1 MNEKALKRQMSSRW
15 ALLVLG
21 VILLLFLG
29 LIYGWSIFRSPLQSE
44 FGWTDSQ
51 ASLTFSISMMTFC
64 LGGLVGGII
73 NKGKNGFRINLI
85 AAAVLL
91 AIGFFSASNIQSLM
105 GIYLS
110 YGVCCGFGVGLG
122 YNTAISTIVK
132 WFPDKQG
139 LISGIT
145 LMGFGFGSMI
155 LGTVAGAMIQSM
167 GWRVTFRIFA
177 VAFAIVMVVGALLLR
192 NAGAEFV
199 AYLSQGSSKAVTPA
213 VEEVGAAVMLRRRN
227 FWIYFVWAIILSAAG
242 LAIIN
247 SSAPYAQLFVGEN
260 LTLAASIAGI
270 VSIANGVGRVIFGGM
285 FDKIGYRLTMLI
297 DCVVFVVAS
306 LVLMASFAT
315 KSMPVL
321 VIAFILIGLAY
332 GGVTPTNSA
341 FIAYFFGRENY
352 AVNFPIVNLNLI
364 FASFLRPHGGQRR
377 IHDDLRRHH
386 RLRYRRRSAGL
397 PAEEAGTELTGKD
410 I

>member
-85 AAAVLL
+85 AAAILL
-91 AIGFFSASNIQSLM
+91 AIGFFAASNIQSLM

-247 SSAPYAQLFVGEN
+247 SSATYAQLFVGEN

-364 FASFLRPHGGQRR
+364 FASFLGPMVGNGGYMMTFGAIIVFAIVGAVLVFLLKKPEQN
-377 IHDDLRRHH
+377 
-386 RLRYRRRSAGL
+386 
-397 PAEEAGTELTGKD
+397 
-410 I
+410 

>member
-177 VAFAIVMVVGALLLR
+177 VAFAIVMAVGALLLR

-364 FASFLRPHGGQRR
+364 FASFLGPMVGNGGYMMTFGAIIVFAIVGAVLVFLLKKPEQN
-377 IHDDLRRHH
+377 
-386 RLRYRRRSAGL
+386 
-397 PAEEAGTELTGKD
+397 
-410 I
+410 

>member
-177 VAFAIVMVVGALLLR
+177 VTFAIVMVVGALLLR
-192 NAGAEFV
+192 TAGADFV
-199 AYLSQGSSKAVTPA
+199 EYLSQGSSKAVTPA

-364 FASFLRPHGGQRR
+364 FASFLGPMVGNGGYMMTFGAIIVFAIVGAVLVFLLKKPEQN
-377 IHDDLRRHH
+377 
-386 RLRYRRRSAGL
+386 
-397 PAEEAGTELTGKD
+397 
-410 I
+410 

>member
-1 MNEKALKRQMSSRW
+1 
-15 ALLVLG
+15 
-21 VILLLFLG
+21 
-29 LIYGWSIFRSPLQSE
+29 
-44 FGWTDSQ
+44 
-51 ASLTFSISMMTFC
+51 
-64 LGGLVGGII
+64 
-73 NKGKNGFRINLI
+73 
-85 AAAVLL
+85 
-91 AIGFFSASNIQSLM
+91 
-105 GIYLS
+105 
-110 YGVCCGFGVGLG
+110 
-122 YNTAISTIVK
+122 
-132 WFPDKQG
+132 
-139 LISGIT
+139 
-145 LMGFGFGSMI
+145 MI

-352 AVNFPIVNLNLI
+352 AVNFPHRQPEPDLRL
-364 FASFLRPHGGQRR
+364 LPRPHGGQRR

>member
-85 AAAVLL
+85 AAAILL

-155 LGTVAGAMIQSM
+155 LGTVTGAMIQSM

-192 NAGAEFV
+192 NAGAKFV

-364 FASFLRPHGGQRR
+364 FASFLGPMVGNGGYMMTFGAIIVFAIVGAVLVFLLKKPEQN
-377 IHDDLRRHH
+377 
-386 RLRYRRRSAGL
+386 
-397 PAEEAGTELTGKD
+397 
-410 I
+410 

>member
-91 AIGFFSASNIQSLM
+91 AIGFFYASNIQSLM

-364 FASFLRPHGGQRR
+364 FASFLGPMVGNGGYMMTFGAIIVFAIVGAVLVFLLKKPEQN
-377 IHDDLRRHH
+377 
-386 RLRYRRRSAGL
+386 
-397 PAEEAGTELTGKD
+397 
-410 I
+410 

>member
-306 LVLMASFAT
+306 LVLMASFTT

-364 FASFLRPHGGQRR
+364 FASFLGPMVGNGGYMMTFGAIIVFAIVGAVLVFLLKKPEQN
-377 IHDDLRRHH
+377 
-386 RLRYRRRSAGL
+386 
-397 PAEEAGTELTGKD
+397 
-410 I
+410 

>member
-85 AAAVLL
+85 AAAILL
-91 AIGFFSASNIQSLM
+91 AIGFFAASNIQSLM

-364 FASFLRPHGGQRR
+364 FASFLGPMVGNGGYMMTFGAIIDFAIVGAVVVFLLKKSEQN
-377 IHDDLRRHH
+377 
-386 RLRYRRRSAGL
+386 
-397 PAEEAGTELTGKD
+397 
-410 I
+410 

>member
-247 SSAPYAQLFVGEN
+247 SSATYAQLFVGEN

-364 FASFLRPHGGQRR
+364 FASFLGPMVGNGGYMMTFGAIIVFAIVGAVLVFLLKKPEQN
-377 IHDDLRRHH
+377 
-386 RLRYRRRSAGL
+386 
-397 PAEEAGTELTGKD
+397 
-410 I
+410 

>member
-155 LGTVAGAMIQSM
+155 LGTVTGAMIQSM

-364 FASFLRPHGGQRR
+364 FASFLGPMVGNGGYMMTFGAIIVFAIVGAVLVFLLKKPEQN
-377 IHDDLRRHH
+377 
-386 RLRYRRRSAGL
+386 
-397 PAEEAGTELTGKD
+397 
-410 I
+410 

>member
-227 FWIYFVWAIILSAAG
+227 FRIYFVWAIILSAAG

-364 FASFLRPHGGQRR
+364 FASFLGPMVGNGGYMMTFGAIIVFAIVGAVLVFLLKKPEQN
-377 IHDDLRRHH
+377 
-386 RLRYRRRSAGL
+386 
-397 PAEEAGTELTGKD
+397 
-410 I
+410 

>member
-192 NAGAEFV
+192 TAGADFV
-199 AYLSQGSSKAVTPA
+199 EYLSQGSSKAVTPA
-213 VEEVGAAVMLRRRN
+213 VEEVGAADMLRRRN
-227 FWIYFVWAIILSAAG
+227 FWIYFIWAIILSAAG

-364 FASFLRPHGGQRR
+364 FASFLGPMVGNGGYMMTFGAIIVFAIVGAVLVFLLKKPEQN
-377 IHDDLRRHH
+377 
-386 RLRYRRRSAGL
+386 
-397 PAEEAGTELTGKD
+397 
-410 I
+410 

>member
-1 MNEKALKRQMSSRW
+1 MAGPSS
-15 ALLVLG
+15 G
-21 VILLLFLG
+21 
-29 LIYGWSIFRSPLQSE
+29 SPLQSE

-91 AIGFFSASNIQSLM
+91 AIGFFSASNIQSLD

-177 VAFAIVMVVGALLLR
+177 VAFAIVMVVGCTATAQRRSGICRVPVPGQQQGRYACCGRSGRSGHAPPPELLDLLR
-192 NAGAEFV
+192 
-199 AYLSQGSSKAVTPA
+199 L
-213 VEEVGAAVMLRRRN
+213 
-227 FWIYFVWAIILSAAG
+227 AIILSAAG

-247 SSAPYAQLFVGEN
+247 SSGALRTALRRREPDPG
-260 LTLAASIAGI
+260 ASIAGI

-297 DCVVFVVAS
+297 DCVVFVVAPW
-306 LVLMASFAT
+306 VLMASFAT

-364 FASFLRPHGGQRR
+364 FASFLGPMVGNGGYMMTFGAIIVFAIVGAVLVFLLKKPEQN
-377 IHDDLRRHH
+377 
-386 RLRYRRRSAGL
+386 
-397 PAEEAGTELTGKD
+397 
-410 I
+410 

>member
-306 LVLMASFAT
+306 LVLVASFAT

-364 FASFLRPHGGQRR
+364 FASFLGPMVGNGGYMMTFGAIIVFAIVGAVLVFLLKKPEQN
-377 IHDDLRRHH
+377 
-386 RLRYRRRSAGL
+386 
-397 PAEEAGTELTGKD
+397 
-410 I
+410 

>member
-285 FDKIGYRLTMLI
+285 FDKIGYRLTMFI

-364 FASFLRPHGGQRR
+364 FASFLGPMVGNGGYMMTFGAIIVFAIVGAVLVFLLKKPEQN
-377 IHDDLRRHH
+377 
-386 RLRYRRRSAGL
+386 
-397 PAEEAGTELTGKD
+397 
-410 I
+410 

>member
-85 AAAVLL
+85 AAAILL

-364 FASFLRPHGGQRR
+364 FASFLGPMVGNGGYMMTFGAIIVFAIVGAVLVFLLKKPEQN
-377 IHDDLRRHH
+377 
-386 RLRYRRRSAGL
+386 
-397 PAEEAGTELTGKD
+397 
-410 I
+410 

>member
-85 AAAVLL
+85 AAAILL
-91 AIGFFSASNIQSLM
+91 AIGFFAASNIQSLM

-364 FASFLRPHGGQRR
+364 FASFLGPMVGNGGYMMTFGAIIVFAIVGAVLVFLLKKPEQN
-377 IHDDLRRHH
+377 
-386 RLRYRRRSAGL
+386 
-397 PAEEAGTELTGKD
+397 
-410 I
+410 

>member
-85 AAAVLL
+85 AAAILL

-177 VAFAIVMVVGALLLR
+177 VAFAIVMAVGALLLR

-364 FASFLRPHGGQRR
+364 FASFLGPMVGNGGYMMTFGA
-377 IHDDLRRHH
+377 IIVFAI
-386 RLRYRRRSAGL
+386 AGAVL
-397 PAEEAGTELTGKD
+397 VFLLKKPEQN
-410 I
+410 

>member
-213 VEEVGAAVMLRRRN
+213 VEELGAAVMLRRRN

-306 LVLMASFAT
+306 LVLMASFTT

-364 FASFLRPHGGQRR
+364 FASFLGPMVGNGGYMMTFGAIIVFAIVGAVLVFLLKKPEQN
-377 IHDDLRRHH
+377 
-386 RLRYRRRSAGL
+386 
-397 PAEEAGTELTGKD
+397 
-410 I
+410 

>member
-1 MNEKALKRQMSSRW
+1 MNENTLNRQKGTRW
-15 ALLVLG
+15 ILLILG

-29 LIYGWSIFRSPLQSE
+29 LIYGWSVFRGPLQAE
-44 FGWTDSQ
+44 FGWTDPQ
-51 ASLTFSISMMTFC
+51 ASMTFSISMMTFC
-64 LGGLVGGII
+64 LGGLVAGFI
-73 NKGKNGFRINLI
+73 NKSRIGFRVNLI
-85 AAAVLL
+85 LAAVLL
-91 AIGFFSASNIQSLM
+91 AIGFFTASQIQSLM

-155 LGTVAGAMIQSM
+155 LGTLAGAMIESL

-177 VAFAIVMVVGALLLR
+177 VAFAVVMVLGALLLR
-192 NAGAEFV
+192 NASAEFV
-199 AYLSQGSSKAVTPA
+199 THLSQGNGKAVAPA
-213 VEEVGAAVMLRRRN
+213 VEEVGAGTMLRRRN

-285 FDKIGYRLTMLI
+285 FDKVGYRLTMLV
-297 DCVVFVVAS
+297 DCVAYVIAA
-306 LVLMASFAT
+306 LVLMASFGT
-315 KSMPVL
+315 KSMVIL

-364 FASFLRPHGGQRR
+364 IASFLGPMVGNGGYMMTFGA
-377 IHDDLRRHH
+377 IIVF
-386 RLRYRRRSAGL
+386 AVI
-397 PAEEAGTELTGKD
+397 GTILVFLLKKPENV
-410 I
+410 

>member
-1 MNEKALKRQMSSRW
+1 MNDKALKRQMSSRW

-364 FASFLRPHGGQRR
+364 FASFLGPMVGNGGYMMTFGAIIVFAIVGAVLVFLLKKPEQN
-377 IHDDLRRHH
+377 
-386 RLRYRRRSAGL
+386 
-397 PAEEAGTELTGKD
+397 
-410 I
+410 

>member
-321 VIAFILIGLAY
+321 AIAFILIGLAY

-364 FASFLRPHGGQRR
+364 FASFLGPMVGNGGYMMTFGAIIVFAIVGAVLVFLLKKPEQN
-377 IHDDLRRHH
+377 
-386 RLRYRRRSAGL
+386 
-397 PAEEAGTELTGKD
+397 
-410 I
+410 

>member
-167 GWRVTFRIFA
+167 GWRVPFRIFA

-364 FASFLRPHGGQRR
+364 FASFLGPMVGNGGYMMTFGAIIVFAIVGAVLVFLLKKPEQN
-377 IHDDLRRHH
+377 
-386 RLRYRRRSAGL
+386 
-397 PAEEAGTELTGKD
+397 
-410 I
+410 

>member
-85 AAAVLL
+85 AVLL

-177 VAFAIVMVVGALLLR
+177 VAFAIVMAVGALLLR

-364 FASFLRPHGGQRR
+364 FASFLGPMVGNGGYMMTFGAIIVFAIVGAVLVFLLKKPEQN
-377 IHDDLRRHH
+377 
-386 RLRYRRRSAGL
+386 
-397 PAEEAGTELTGKD
+397 
-410 I
+410 

>member
-1 MNEKALKRQMSSRW
+1 M
-15 ALLVLG
+15 
-21 VILLLFLG
+21 
-29 LIYGWSIFRSPLQSE
+29 
-44 FGWTDSQ
+44 
-51 ASLTFSISMMTFC
+51 
-64 LGGLVGGII
+64 
-73 NKGKNGFRINLI
+73 
-85 AAAVLL
+85 
-91 AIGFFSASNIQSLM
+91 
-105 GIYLS
+105 
-110 YGVCCGFGVGLG
+110 
-122 YNTAISTIVK
+122 
-132 WFPDKQG
+132 
-139 LISGIT
+139 
-145 LMGFGFGSMI
+145 
-155 LGTVAGAMIQSM
+155 
-167 GWRVTFRIFA
+167 
-177 VAFAIVMVVGALLLR
+177 AFAIVMVVGALLLR

-297 DCVVFVVAS
+297 DCVVFVIAA
-306 LVLMASFAT
+306 LVLMASYGT
-315 KSMPVL
+315 MNMVVL

-364 FASFLRPHGGQRR
+364 FASFLGPMVGNGGYMMTFGAIIVFAIVGAVLVFLLKKPEQN
-377 IHDDLRRHH
+377 
-386 RLRYRRRSAGL
+386 
-397 PAEEAGTELTGKD
+397 
-410 I
+410 

>member
-85 AAAVLL
+85 AAAILL
-91 AIGFFSASNIQSLM
+91 AIGFFAASNIQSLM

-192 NAGAEFV
+192 TAGADFV
-199 AYLSQGSSKAVTPA
+199 EYLSQGSSKAVTPA
-213 VEEVGAAVMLRRRN
+213 VEEVGAADMLRRRN

-364 FASFLRPHGGQRR
+364 FASFLGPMVGNGGYMMTFGAIIVFAIVGAVLVFLLKKPEQN
-377 IHDDLRRHH
+377 
-386 RLRYRRRSAGL
+386 
-397 PAEEAGTELTGKD
+397 
-410 I
+410 

>member
-1 MNEKALKRQMSSRW
+1 MNEKVLKRQMSSRW

-29 LIYGWSIFRSPLQSE
+29 LIYGWSIFRGPLQSE

-91 AIGFFSASNIQSLM
+91 AIGFFAASNIQSLM

-192 NAGAEFV
+192 TAGADFV
-199 AYLSQGSSKAVTPA
+199 EYLSQGSSKAVTPA
-213 VEEVGAAVMLRRRN
+213 VEEVGAADMLRRRN
-227 FWIYFVWAIILSAAG
+227 FWIYFIWAIILSAAG

-364 FASFLRPHGGQRR
+364 FASFLGPMVGNGGYMMTFGAIIVFAIVGAVLVFLLKKPEQN
-377 IHDDLRRHH
+377 
-386 RLRYRRRSAGL
+386 
-397 PAEEAGTELTGKD
+397 
-410 I
+410 

>member
-177 VAFAIVMVVGALLLR
+177 VAFAIVMAVGALLLR

-364 FASFLRPHGGQRR
+364 FASFLGPMVGNGG
-377 IHDDLRRHH
+377 
-386 RLRYRRRSAGL
+386 YMMTF
-397 PAEEAGTELTGKD
+397 GTIIVFAIVGAVLVFLLKKPEQN
-410 I
+410 

>member
-73 NKGKNGFRINLI
+73 NKGKNGFRNNLL

-364 FASFLRPHGGQRR
+364 FASFLGPMVGNGGYMMTFGAIIVFAIVGAVLVFLLKKPEQN
-377 IHDDLRRHH
+377 
-386 RLRYRRRSAGL
+386 
-397 PAEEAGTELTGKD
+397 
-410 I
+410 

>member
-91 AIGFFSASNIQSLM
+91 AIGFFAASNIQSLM

-364 FASFLRPHGGQRR
+364 FASFLGPMVGNGGYMMTFGAIIVFAIVGAVLVFLLKKPEQN
-377 IHDDLRRHH
+377 
-386 RLRYRRRSAGL
+386 
-397 PAEEAGTELTGKD
+397 
-410 I
+410 

>member
-85 AAAVLL
+85 AAAILL

-297 DCVVFVVAS
+297 DCVVFVVAA
-306 LVLMASFAT
+306 LVLMASYGT
-315 KSMPVL
+315 MNMVVL

-364 FASFLRPHGGQRR
+364 FASFLGPMVGNGGYMMTFGAIIVFAIVGAVLVFLLKKPEQN
-377 IHDDLRRHH
+377 
-386 RLRYRRRSAGL
+386 
-397 PAEEAGTELTGKD
+397 
-410 I
+410 

>member
-1 MNEKALKRQMSSRW
+1 MNENTLNRQKGTRW
-15 ALLVLG
+15 ILLILG

-29 LIYGWSIFRSPLQSE
+29 LIYGWSVFRGPLQAE
-44 FGWTDSQ
+44 FGWTDPQ
-51 ASLTFSISMMTFC
+51 ASMTFSISMMTFC
-64 LGGLVGGII
+64 LGGLVAGFI
-73 NKGKNGFRINLI
+73 NKSRIGFRVNLI
-85 AAAVLL
+85 LAAVLL
-91 AIGFFSASNIQSLM
+91 AIGFFTASQIQSLM

-155 LGTVAGAMIQSM
+155 LGTLAGAMIESL

-177 VAFAIVMVVGALLLR
+177 VAFAVVMVLGALLLR
-192 NAGAEFV
+192 NASAEFV
-199 AYLSQGSSKAVTPA
+199 THLSQGNGKAVAPA
-213 VEEVGAAVMLRRRN
+213 VEEVGAGTMLRRRN

-285 FDKIGYRLTMLI
+285 FDKVGYRLTMLV
-297 DCVVFVVAS
+297 DCVAYVIAA
-306 LVLMASFAT
+306 LVLMASFGT
-315 KSMPVL
+315 KSMVIL

-364 FASFLRPHGGQRR
+364 IASFLGPMVGNGGYMMTFGA
-377 IHDDLRRHH
+377 IIVF
-386 RLRYRRRSAGL
+386 AVI
-397 PAEEAGTELTGKD
+397 GTILVFLLKKPGNV
-410 I
+410 

>member
-364 FASFLRPHGGQRR
+364 FASFLGPMVGNGGYMMTFGAIIVFAIVGAVLVFLLKKPEQN
-377 IHDDLRRHH
+377 
-386 RLRYRRRSAGL
+386 
-397 PAEEAGTELTGKD
+397 
-410 I
+410 

>member
-364 FASFLRPHGGQRR
+364 FASFLGPMVGNGGYMMTFGA
-377 IHDDLRRHH
+377 IIVFAI
-386 RLRYRRRSAGL
+386 AGAVL
-397 PAEEAGTELTGKD
+397 VFLLKKPEQN
-410 I
+410 

>member
-29 LIYGWSIFRSPLQSE
+29 LIYGWSIFLSPLPAE
-44 FGWTDSQ
+44 FGWTASQ
-51 ASLTFSISMMTFC
+51 ASLTCSISMMTCC

-297 DCVVFVVAS
+297 DCVVFVIAA
-306 LVLMASFAT
+306 LVLMASYGT
-315 KSMPVL
+315 MNMVVL

-364 FASFLRPHGGQRR
+364 FASFLGPMVGNGGYMMTFGAIIVFAIVGAVLVFLLKKPEQN
-377 IHDDLRRHH
+377 
-386 RLRYRRRSAGL
+386 
-397 PAEEAGTELTGKD
+397 
-410 I
+410 